1 MKIHIKTV
9 EGITVAALSG
19 EIDAT
24 TAPTLTDKFLP
35 LAEAGGKLLLDM
47 SQVAYMSSAGLRVL
61 LSLYRRAAAHDG
73 KVVLVGLS
81 EEIKDTMT
89 VTGVLGFFT
98 TGETVAEGLA
108 AFK

>member
-1 MKIHIKTV
+1 MKTQIKTV
-9 EGITVAALSG
+9 EGITVATLSG

-24 TAPTLTDKFLP
+24 TAPTLTDKILP
-35 LAEAGGKLLLDM
+35 LAESGSKLLLDM
-47 SQVAYMSSAGLRVL
+47 SQIAYMSSAGLRVL
-61 LSLYRRAAAHDG
+61 LSLYRQATAHDG

-81 EEIKDTMT
+81 EELKDTMT

-98 TGETVAEGLA
+98 TGESVAEALA